1 MTHKIS
7 CIVLAAGK
15 GTRMKSDT
23 PKVLHPLAGK
33 PILSWLLDSLSEL
46 SAQET
51 VVVVGPDMPEVEA
64 AVKASA
70 TPHTLALQKD
80 RRGTADAVKSAL
92 PALKNFD
99 ADILILNG
107 DAPLIRART
116 LRDLVALR
124 RQSGAGIALATFE
137 PADPSGYGRVLLQ
150 GSDIVARIVEDR
162 DASPEEKKV
171 TLCNT
176 GLYCVDGTQLAQW
189 IEQIDNKNAQGEF
202 YLTDIVDSAARA
214 HAQTVALHI
223 TDATEIAGANS
234 RADLAILE
242 RAVQNRLRHA
252 AMEGG
257 ATLSDPDTVYFS
269 WDTKTGRDVRIGQNV
284 VFGPG
289 VEICDNAEI
298 LPFCHIEG
306 ARIASGARV
315 GPFARLRPGTQIGA
329 QAHIGNFVEIKKST
343 IGERAKAGHLAY
355 IGDASV
361 GADSNIGAGAITCN
375 YDGYSKHKTTI
386 GEKVFVGSDSTL
398 VAPVEIGDGAYI
410 AAGSTITRDVPGG
423 ALAVARNRPII
434 REGWVEQHEEKRG
447 KG

>member
-1 MTHKIS
+1 MTHEIS
-7 CIVLAAGK
+7 CIVMAAGK
-15 GTRMKSDT
+15 GTRMKSAL

-33 PILSWLLDSLSEL
+33 PMLSWLLDTLMAL
-46 SAQET
+46 APKN
-51 VVVVGPDMPEVEA
+51 VVVVAGPDMPGVEA
-64 AVKASA
+64 AAAQHMVVI
-70 TPHTLALQKD
+70 QKD
-80 RRGTADAVKSAL
+80 RRGTADAVKTAL
-92 PALKNFD
+92 PLLHDFHGD
-99 ADILILNG
+99 VLILNG
-107 DAPLIRART
+107 DVPLVGAHALQALAT
-116 LRDLVALR
+116 LR
-124 RQSGAGIALATFE
+124 RQSGAGLALAAFE
-137 PADPSGYGRVLLQ
+137 PADPSGYGRVLLREDN
-150 GSDIVARIVEDR
+150 SVARIVEER

-171 TLCNT
+171 TLCNA
-176 GLYCVDGTQLAQW
+176 GLYCVDGARLGAW
-189 IEQIDNKNAQGEF
+189 IAKIENKNAQGEF
-202 YLTDIVDSAARA
+202 YLTDIVDVAAREG
-214 HAQTVALHI
+214 AQCVALRMA
-223 TDATEIAGANS
+223 DAGEVAGANS

-242 RAVQNRLRHA
+242 RAVQSRLRHA

-269 WDTKTGRDVRIGQNV
+269 WDTKTGCDVRIGQSV

-289 VEICDNAEI
+289 VEIADGAEI

-306 ARIASGARV
+306 ARIESGARI

-343 IGERAKAGHLAY
+343 IGMGAKAGHLAY

-375 YDGYSKHKTTI
+375 YDGYNKHKTTI

-398 VAPVEIGDGAYI
+398 VAPVEIGDGAYV

-434 REGWVEQHEEKRG
+434 REGWADQYGEKKG
-447 KG
+447 KKG